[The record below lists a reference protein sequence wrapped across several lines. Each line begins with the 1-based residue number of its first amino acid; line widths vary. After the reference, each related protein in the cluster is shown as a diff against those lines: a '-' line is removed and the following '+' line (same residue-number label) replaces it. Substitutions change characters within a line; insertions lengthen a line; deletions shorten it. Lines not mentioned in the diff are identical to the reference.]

1 MGIIRLKD
9 EAFKEG
15 WLKFM
20 INSIELKN
28 FKAFK
33 KSGMVDLKKINLF
46 VGPNSSGKSSF
57 IESLVLLKRCI
68 ECMDNSVVLGG
79 NGGKDNYQN
88 IVYDNDTRNKIAY
101 RLTFNKMTEDMD
113 FIKEEELSSLN
124 EIYFSSDEEKG
135 DFTVD
140 EIEFSIIASED
151 RPVVND
157 FFIEYGDKKSCRIYL
172 ENGKYCVSL
181 EDTVLN
187 CDEFVVPYKFYFK
200 LDERALKELT
210 GENLRAAI
218 IIKLLLMD
226 LERKA
231 DEFSKRLIYIES
243 LRSKIERAQSIKE
256 IDLES
261 SVGSRGENMIKT
273 LLGIDRLGDGE
284 LKKSIKKKINYWLE
298 EFDLGDNLDVEKV
311 NGDTYSVRIRN
322 KNLGIYSN
330 LLEVGFGT
338 RQLLPIIIESV
349 NSPKHSTIIIEEPET
364 HIHPKAQSKLADLFV
379 SSALDGERNFII
391 ETHSIFLVTEIQI
404 LIAEGKISADDV
416 GVYYFAQDSEG
427 SRAINMKLR
436 ENGQFEEEWPSGFF
450 DVHYLLGKKL
460 FDLL

>member
-1 MGIIRLKD
+1 
-9 EAFKEG
+9 
-15 WLKFM
+15 M

-33 KSGMVDLKKINLF
+33 KSGSVSLKKINLF

-68 ECMDNSVVLGG
+68 ECIDSKLHIGANGG
-79 NGGKDNYQN
+79 NEGYKN
-88 IVYDNDTRNKIAY
+88 IIYDNDINNKLAY
-101 RLTFNKMTEDMD
+101 RLTFNKLKTDRD
-113 FIKEEELSSLN
+113 LLKDEELYSLN

-140 EIEFSIIASED
+140 EIEFSIVLSEGGTIVD
-151 RPVVND
+151 D
-157 FFIEYGDKKSCRIYL
+157 FFIEYGDKKTCHIHL
-172 ENGKYCVSL
+172 EDGKYSVNL
-181 EDTVLN
+181 EGIEVDCRDYL
-187 CDEFVVPYKFYFK
+187 VPHKFYFR
-200 LDERALKELT
+200 LDERIFKELV
-210 GENLRAAI
+210 GEKLKAAI
-218 IIKLLLMD
+218 IIKLLLTD
-226 LERKA
+226 LEQKV

-243 LRSKIERAQSIKE
+243 LRTKIERAQSIKD
-256 IDLES
+256 IDFES
-261 SVGSRGENMIKT
+261 SVGIHGENIVKA
-273 LLGIDRLGDGE
+273 LLGIDRLGDKE
-284 LKKSIKKKINYWLE
+284 IKTSIKNKINHWLE
-298 EFDLGDNLDVEKV
+298 EFDLGDKLDVKKV
-311 NGDTYSVRIRN
+311 NQDTYSVLIRN

-349 NSPKHSTIIIEEPET
+349 NSPEHSTIIVEEPET

-379 SSALDGERNFII
+379 ESALDGDRNFII

-404 LIAEGKISADDV
+404 LIAQGKISADEV
-416 GVYYFAQDSEG
+416 GVYYFTQDSEG
-427 SRAINMKLR
+427 SRAINMKIR

-450 DVHYLLGKKL
+450 DVHYLLGKRL